1 MAPGAKASAPEIAAG
16 VATPTLHRVANDP
29 AAETLPPY
37 SPRAGTHPR
46 GDITSRSPQRP
57 VPHAPAHPTKRTR
70 LASRKSCAGTL
81 PRMS

>member
-37 SPRAGTHPR
+37 SPRAGTPPARQHHLPFSETSLL
-46 GDITSRSPQRP
+46 DIVERARRVFEGNLS
-57 VPHAPAHPTKRTR
+57 ATKSDR
-70 LASRKSCAGTL
+70 AQ
-81 PRMS
+81 